1 MQAASR
7 PSSVSTSG
15 AAERAAL
22 ISLLVTFVLLALK
35 FAVWAMTGSLV
46 VLSQALDSLLD
57 VVALLLVFLG
67 VRLAAKPAD
76 ESHHYGHAKAENLA
90 AFAQTLII
98 GVIVLGISA
107 EAIRRLGTRSPDV
120 ETPLYAL
127 LLLGVSVAVDAWRV
141 SLLLRTA
148 RREHSEALRAGAL
161 NIAGDLATAV
171 LTIVS
176 LVLVRGGFED
186 ADALGAILVSVIVAW
201 AAFRL
206 ARRSMDVLMDRAPIA
221 RLRAIEDAVARA
233 TGVTE
238 ARRVRVRG
246 TGEQLFA
253 DITVAAGRTASLE
266 RAHDISEAVE
276 REVEIAVPGTDVVVH
291 VEPAPDRGGL
301 VERVQAAAS
310 RAPDVHEIHNVL
322 VHAFDDNGRHK
333 LHVTLHAKVNPDFSL
348 QEAHDLAD
356 EIEASVSKELGEAV
370 RVDAHIEP
378 LQPTALGQDV
388 THESSELVRSV
399 TEIAEAEADILD
411 CHEVL
416 ITRTTDG
423 LDVVAHV
430 TGAAS
435 LPLARIHD
443 ASTRIEKQIHRIHPD
458 VGAVL
463 IHFEPEG

>member
-1 MQAASR
+1 MEAKPR
-7 PSSVSTSG
+7 LG
-15 AAERAAL
+15 AAERTAL

-35 FAVWAMTGSLV
+35 FAVWAMTGSLA

-98 GVIVLGISA
+98 GVFVVGIA
-107 EAIRRLGTRSPDV
+107 GEAVRRLSIGSPQVD
-120 ETPLYAL
+120 TPTYAL
-127 LLLGVSVAVDAWRV
+127 LLLAVSIAVDGWRV
-141 SLLLRTA
+141 GILLRTA
-148 RREHSEALRAGAL
+148 RRVNSEALRAGAL

-171 LTIVS
+171 LAIAS
-176 LVLVRGGFED
+176 LLLVRSGLRD
-186 ADALGAILVSVIVAW
+186 ADAFGALVVSVIVGI

-221 RLRAIEDAVARA
+221 RLRAIEEAVAKA

-246 TGEQLFA
+246 TGEKLFA
-253 DITVAAGRTASLE
+253 DVTVAAGRTASLE
-266 RAHDISEAVE
+266 RAHDISDAVE
-276 REVEIAVPGTDVVVH
+276 REIELAVPGTDVVVH
-291 VEPAPDRGGL
+291 VEPATTEGGL

-310 RAPDVHEIHNVL
+310 RAADVREVHNVL
-322 VHAFDDNGRHK
+322 IHAFDDNGRHK
-333 LHVTLHAKVNPDFSL
+333 LHVTLHAKVNPEFSL

-356 EIEASVSKELGEAV
+356 EIESSVSRELGEAV

-378 LQPTALGQDV
+378 LQPTSLGQDV
-388 THESSELVRSV
+388 THERSDIVRSV
-399 TEIAEAEADILD
+399 TEIAEAEADIID

-416 ITRTTDG
+416 ITKTRTA
-423 LDVVAHV
+423 LDVIAHV
-430 TGAAS
+430 RGDAG
-435 LPLARIHD
+435 LPLARLHD
-443 ASTRIEKQIHRIHPD
+443 ASTRIEKQIHRVLPE
-458 VGAVL
+458 VGEVL
-463 IHFEPEG
+463 IHFEPE

>member
-1 MQAASR
+1 MQAATPR
-7 PSSVSTSG
+7 AG

-22 ISLLVTFVLLALK
+22 LSLLVTFVLLALK

-67 VRLAAKPAD
+67 VRLASKPAD

-98 GVIVLGISA
+98 GVIVIGISV
-107 EAIRRLGTRSPDV
+107 EAARRLAAGSPDV
-120 ETPLYAL
+120 DTPSYAL
-127 LLLGVSVAVDAWRV
+127 LLLGISVVVDGWRV
-141 SLLLRTA
+141 ALLLRTA

-176 LVLVRGGFED
+176 LLLVRRGIED
-186 ADALGAILVSVIVAW
+186 ADAFGAIAVSIIVGI

-221 RLRAIEDAVARA
+221 RLQAIEDAVARA

-253 DITVAAGRTASLE
+253 DITVAAGRTTSLE
-266 RAHDISEAVE
+266 RAHDISDAVE
-276 REVEIAVPGTDVVVH
+276 REIELAVPGTDVVVH
-291 VEPAPDRGGL
+291 VEPATDQGGL

-310 RAPDVHEIHNVL
+310 KAADVHEIHNVL
-322 VHAFDDNGRHK
+322 IHAFDDHGRHK
-333 LHVTLHAKVNPDFSL
+333 LHVTLHAKVSPDFSL

-356 EIEASVSKELGEAV
+356 EIESAVSKELGEAV

-378 LQPTALGQDV
+378 LQPTSLGQDV
-388 THESSELVRSV
+388 TGESAELVRSV
-399 TEIAEAEADILD
+399 TTIAEAEPDILD

-416 ITRTTDG
+416 VTQTG
-423 LDVVAHV
+423 SSLDVVAHV

-443 ASTRIEKQIHRIHPD
+443 ASTRIEKQIHRVHPEI
-458 VGAVL
+458 GAVL
-463 IHFEPEG
+463 IHFEPED

>member
-1 MQAASR
+1 MQAATR
-7 PSSVSTSG
+7 PSVGTGSG

-22 ISLLVTFVLLALK
+22 ISLLATFVLLALK

-67 VRLAAKPAD
+67 VRLASKPAD

-90 AFAQTLII
+90 AFTQTLII

-107 EAIRRLGTRSPDV
+107 EAIRRLVAGSPDV
-120 ETPLYAL
+120 DTPSYAL
-127 LLLGVSVAVDAWRV
+127 LLLGISVAVDGWRV
-141 SLLLRTA
+141 ALLLRTA

-161 NIAGDLATAV
+161 NIAGDLATAL

-176 LVLVRGGFED
+176 LVLVRRGFED
-186 ADALGAILVSVIVAW
+186 ADSLGAIVVSVIVAI

-221 RLRAIEDAVARA
+221 RLRAIEDAVVRA

-276 REVEIAVPGTDVVVH
+276 REIELAVPGTDVVVH

-322 VHAFDDNGRHK
+322 IHAFDDHGRHK
-333 LHVTLHAKVNPDFSL
+333 LHVTLHAKVSPDFSL

-356 EIEASVSKELGEAV
+356 EIESAVSKELGEAV

-378 LQPTALGQDV
+378 LQPTAQGQDV
-388 THESSELVRSV
+388 TNESSDLVRSV

-416 ITRTTDG
+416 VTRSGDG

-430 TGAAS
+430 TGGAS

-443 ASTRIEKQIHRIHPD
+443 ASTRIEKQIHRVHPE

-463 IHFEPEG
+463 IHFEPES

>member
-1 MQAASR
+1 MEAVSSR
-7 PSSVSTSG
+7 SG
-15 AAERAAL
+15 AAQRAAL

-35 FAVWAMTGSLV
+35 FIVWAMTGSLA

-67 VRLAAKPAD
+67 IRVAAKPAD

-90 AFAQTLII
+90 AFAQTLTI
-98 GVIVLGISA
+98 GIFVIGISV
-107 EAIRRLGTRSPDV
+107 EAIRRLAAGSPHV
-120 ETPLYAL
+120 ETPAYAL
-127 LLLGVSVAVDAWRV
+127 TLLALSVVVDGWRV
-141 SLLLRTA
+141 ALLLRTA

-161 NIAGDLATAV
+161 NIAGDLATA
-171 LTIVS
+171 LLAIAS
-176 LVLVRGGFED
+176 LVLVRSGIRD
-186 ADALGAILVSVIVAW
+186 ADAFGAILVSIIVGV

-221 RLRAIEDAVARA
+221 RLHAIEEAVTKA

-253 DITVAAGRTASLE
+253 DVTVAAGRTNSLE
-266 RAHDISEAVE
+266 RAHDIAEAVE
-276 REVEIAVPGTDVVVH
+276 REIELAVPGTDVVVH
-291 VEPAPDRGGL
+291 VEPATAQGGL

-310 RAPDVHEIHNVL
+310 RAADVHEIHNVL

-333 LHVTLHAKVNPDFSL
+333 LHVTLHAKVSPDFSL

-356 EIEASVSKELGEAV
+356 EIESSVSKELGEAV

-378 LQPTALGQDV
+378 LQATSMGEDV
-388 THESSELVRSV
+388 TSERADLVRSV
-399 TEIAEAEADILD
+399 TAVAEAEENILD

-416 ITRTTDG
+416 LTRTG
-423 LDVVAHV
+423 SGIDVLAHV
-430 TGAAS
+430 RGNAT
-435 LPLARIHD
+435 LPLASIHD
-443 ASTRIEKQIHRIHPD
+443 ASTQIEKKIHGLHPE
-458 VGAVL
+458 VSAVL
-463 IHFEPEG
+463 IHFEPE